1 MLEKINIADIL
12 VQLRQT
18 HNTIAE
24 ELLGLICE
32 RLAGREL
39 EPISL
44 IEATQLQAVEMGW
57 QPLPKWLYEE
67 VGAEK
72 LLTKYLKEVGLNP
85 KNSDDFIK
93 LYEDEEGEWYADI
106 RELACEVYAR

>member
-1 MLEKINIADIL
+1 MLEKINIAAIL
-12 VQLRQT
+12 IQLRQT
-18 HNTIAE
+18 HSTIAE

-32 RLAGREL
+32 RLASREL

-44 IEATQLQAVEMGW
+44 IEATQTQALEMGW
-57 QPLPKWLYEE
+57 QPIPKWLYEE

-85 KNSDDFIK
+85 KSSDDFIK
-93 LYEDEEGEWYADI
+93 LYENEEDEWYADI
-106 RELACEVYAR
+106 RKLACEVYAR

>member
-32 RLAGREL
+32 RLASREL

-44 IEATQLQAVEMGW
+44 LEATQNQALEMGW
-57 QPLPKWLYEE
+57 QPIPKWLYEE
-67 VGAEK
+67 VGSEE
-72 LLTKYLKEVGLNP
+72 LLIKYLKETGLNP
-85 KNSDDFIK
+85 QGSGDFIK

-106 RELACEVYAR
+106 REVACEVYAR

>member
-18 HNTIAE
+18 HSTIAE

-32 RLAGREL
+32 RLASSEL
-39 EPISL
+39 ASL
-44 IEATQLQAVEMGW
+44 SLLEATQLQALEMGW
-57 QPLPKWLYEE
+57 EPIPKWIYDEA
-67 VGAEK
+67 GAEE
-72 LLTKYLKEVGLNP
+72 LFIKYLKEIGLNP
-85 KNSDDFIK
+85 KGSDDFIK
-93 LYEDEEGEWYADI
+93 IYEDEEGEWYADI

>member
-1 MLEKINIADIL
+1 MLEKINIANIL

-18 HNTIAE
+18 HSTIAE

-32 RLAGREL
+32 RLAGSEL
-39 EPISL
+39 EPLSL
-44 IEATQLQAVEMGW
+44 IEATQVQALEMGW
-57 QPLPKWLYEE
+57 APIPSWLYEE

-72 LLTKYLKEVGLNP
+72 LFTKYLKEAGLQP
-85 KNSDDFIK
+85 DGSDDFIK